1 MSAINQPTHGRGPA
15 ASNFLRRNYNTHL
28 FFDRPW
34 VDRGAVCWL
43 APWICFAVFLWG
55 KSQQRWKCWPP
66 TRGLAK
72 DPQPAEEDCQV
83 TRHGAEE
90 QRGIHV
96 CPPRQV
102 WSLQSLTA
110 ARSPPGR
117 AGPIPAWPGTMSFG
131 KVLAKCA
138 RPLLLRSEEPSRQP
152 WLPTSTPKLAAL
164 CGARRGHL
172 AEALPWVYAA
182 NHGEGG
188 SVRRLVSR
196 AYYWTFNL
204 IFLCSNIS

>member
-1 MSAINQPTHGRGPA
+1 MLLLLLLFLLPPPPRLRFGKLCSHVSHRSAIAQASNMSAINQPTHGRGPA
-15 ASNFLRRNYNTHL
+15 SNFLRRNYNAHL
-28 FFDRPW
+28 FFDLPW

-55 KSQQRWKCWPP
+55 KSQQRWRKCWPP

-90 QRGIHV
+90 QRGKHV

-117 AGPIPAWPGTMSFG
+117 AGPIPAHPARCLSERYWP
-131 KVLAKCA
+131 
-138 RPLLLRSEEPSRQP
+138 
-152 WLPTSTPKLAAL
+152 
-164 CGARRGHL
+164 
-172 AEALPWVYAA
+172 
-182 NHGEGG
+182 
-188 SVRRLVSR
+188 SV
-196 AYYWTFNL
+196 
-204 IFLCSNIS
+204 